1 VGIICLI
8 VNFYLI
14 IVFVRIVLS
23 WFPVSSGGMVG
34 TIQNITYQLTEPVLG
49 PLRRIIPPVR
59 FGGTAI
65 DLSAMLFIF
74 LVFILLRVL
83 GC

>member
-1 VGIICLI
+1 VGIICFLVNLYLI
-8 VNFYLI
+8 V
-14 IVFVRIVLS
+14 VFVRIVLS
-23 WFPVSSGGMVG
+23 WFPVSSGGIIG
-34 TIQNITYQLTEPVLG
+34 TVQNITYQLTEPVLG
-49 PLRRIIPPVR
+49 PFRRVFPPIR